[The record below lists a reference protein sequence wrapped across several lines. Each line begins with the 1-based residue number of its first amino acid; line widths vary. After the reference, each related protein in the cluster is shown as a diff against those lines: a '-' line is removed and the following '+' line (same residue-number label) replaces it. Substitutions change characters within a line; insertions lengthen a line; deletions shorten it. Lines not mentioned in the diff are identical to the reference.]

1 MPVGRVGARAIVAA
15 GEETL
20 EGRGV
25 DAGLAKLAR
34 RLGSR
39 GESFDHISARFRTFP
54 NRLECRCFACA
65 GQTLQ
70 AVDAV

>member
-1 MPVGRVGARAIVAA
+1 MVLTTGKEA
-15 GEETL
+15 L

-39 GESFDHISARFRTFP
+39 GESFDNIATGFCTFADG
-54 NRLECRCFACA
+54 LESRGLACA
-65 GQTLQ
+65 GKPLQ
-70 AVDAV
+70 PVDTV